1 MGVLN
6 NVLLY
11 SIINSDWY
19 MYVLLVTQQ
28 IINHLCT
35 LCICIIYVFY
45 YFTRKMHFLKKSVK
59 KIELLKGY
67 STYAASKI
75 QFYAVGSY
83 IARIIC

>member
-1 MGVLN
+1 M
-6 NVLLY
+6 
-11 SIINSDWY
+11 
-19 MYVLLVTQQ
+19 
-28 IINHLCT
+28 
-35 LCICIIYVFY
+35 
-45 YFTRKMHFLKKSVK
+45 YFTISQNAFFRKSVK

>member
-1 MGVLN
+1 M
-6 NVLLY
+6 
-11 SIINSDWY
+11 
-19 MYVLLVTQQ
+19 
-28 IINHLCT
+28 
-35 LCICIIYVFY
+35 
-45 YFTRKMHFLKKSVK
+45 YFTISRVKCTFLQSVK